1 LWDGEQFLLTSIR
14 ASAWVQEITREFREG
29 ARKMAQTDSS
39 NAFLTPRRVVW
50 REDMS
55 ALRLGIAQVDITPP
69 IGIESGVWGAS
80 KHSRSESVHH
90 GLYVTVLARE
100 DQLGGRRFIAGI
112 DLCVLGCLECGT
124 NLLTRITHELGIDEN
139 DLLFSSSHSHSTPL
153 PCIHRSKREGSELV
167 PGFIDQIVMGTVQ
180 ACEEAAKNIQDVD
193 ITWKYGRC
201 DLAVNRDLPCGSKE
215 VVAFNPDIP
224 ADDTLAVGRI
234 ADRAGNIIGTIANY
248 ACHPTT
254 LAWNNRAIS
263 PDYVGEARVM
273 VEASTGAPML
283 FLQGASGD
291 LSPRSQ
297 YSGEVALA
305 DRHGANLGHSILA
318 TLSAMQ
324 SPGHE
329 LRWNGIVESGAQL
342 GEWLEVPTRGAS
354 TLKETRLDVQVR
366 VKEMRS
372 IEELREEWAGIDPA
386 ALEERIQRA
395 VRLRLGYESGQLVTH
410 PVWVWLWGEAIFVA
424 QPGEAYSYLQTEL
437 RKRNPGRMIFVM
449 NLTNYPGLFYLP
461 TKSAYVAPAYQAW
474 QTLLAPGCIEEVV
487 EQVDQY
493 MKKNI

>member
-1 LWDGEQFLLTSIR
+1 MTSIR

-29 ARKMAQTDSS
+29 IRRMASNDSS
-39 NAFLTPRRVVW
+39 NAFLTPRTVVW

-90 GLYVTVLARE
+90 GLYVTVIARE

-153 PCIHRSKREGSELV
+153 PCIHRSKKEGSELV

-201 DLAVNRDLPCGSKE
+201 DLAVNRDLPCGSEE

-263 PDYVGEARVM
+263 PDYVGEARIM

-297 YSGEVALA
+297 YSGEAALA

-342 GEWLEVPTRGAS
+342 GEWLEVPTRGPS
-354 TLKETRLDVQVR
+354 TLKEARLDVQVR

-410 PVWVWLWGEAIFVA
+410 PVWVWQWGEAIFVA

-474 QTLLAPGCIEEVV
+474 QTLLSPGCIEEVV
-487 EQVDQY
+487 EQVDKY
-493 MKKNI
+493 MKKNIEGKRAS